1 MECQRNISEPKGPTV
16 SSMLSQKQ
24 PKWPWRHCLTHVSLC
39 VSVCQLD
46 FKPISFA
53 ISEPLPYMYP
63 IGSNNYRI
71 NRSSL
76 YAIYISEKLRVKENS
91 FCPVNKDAF
100 RDVTGQQDK
109 DNGIQSKLN
118 TFALQRPC

>member
-1 MECQRNISEPKGPTV
+1 MSKEHFYEPKGSTV
-16 SSMLSQKQ
+16 SSMPSQKQ

-76 YAIYISEKLRVKENS
+76 YAIYISEKIEGEGEQLL
-91 FCPVNKDAF
+91 P
-100 RDVTGQQDK
+100 
-109 DNGIQSKLN
+109 SK
-118 TFALQRPC
+118 

>member
-1 MECQRNISEPKGPTV
+1 MSKEHSYEPKGSTI
-16 SSMLSQKQ
+16 SSMPFQKQ
-24 PKWPWRHCLTHVSLC
+24 PKWPSRHCLTHVSLC

-46 FKPISFA
+46 FKSNSFV

-63 IGSNNYRI
+63 IGSNNYKI

-76 YAIYISEKLRVKENS
+76 YAIYIDEKIEGEGEQLLPS
-91 FCPVNKDAF
+91 KDAF
-100 RDVTGQQDK
+100 RDVIAQQDK

-118 TFALQRPC
+118 TLALQRPC